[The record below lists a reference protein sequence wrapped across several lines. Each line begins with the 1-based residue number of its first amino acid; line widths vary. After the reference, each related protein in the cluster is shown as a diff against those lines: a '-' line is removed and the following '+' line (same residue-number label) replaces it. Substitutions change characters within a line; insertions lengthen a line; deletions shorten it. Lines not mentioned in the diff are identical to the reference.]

1 MIVADVLYLV
11 RTNPIKGGGIVQYKT
26 PLSDATKRFMEKAF
40 RAALE
45 AESERTD
52 DKTRIRRAAGEAAWE
67 VGVKRQKENS
77 QNIDD
82 WIDELTRRY
91 LPE

>member
-1 MIVADVLYLV
+1 
-11 RTNPIKGGGIVQYKT
+11 
-26 PLSDATKRFMEKAF
+26 MEKAF

-45 AESERTD
+45 AESKRTD
-52 DKTRIRRAAGEAAWE
+52 DKTRIRRAAGEAAWK
-67 VGVKRQKENS
+67 VGVKRQKEDS

-91 LPE
+91 LLE